1 MHAPPAEAVGG
12 GTRAGLTFIPDYMVR
27 AVTDVVYL
35 RVNRSLYQA
44 AKSATLLERAQRDAN
59 NRTLD
64 YESDLEQVF
73 CGSSNRE
80 EMDLVLSLNNC
91 NIVLIKNK
99 FYF

>member
-1 MHAPPAEAVGG
+1 
-12 GTRAGLTFIPDYMVR
+12 MVR

-80 EMDLVLSLNNC
+80 EMDLVL
-91 NIVLIKNK
+91 
-99 FYF
+99 FD